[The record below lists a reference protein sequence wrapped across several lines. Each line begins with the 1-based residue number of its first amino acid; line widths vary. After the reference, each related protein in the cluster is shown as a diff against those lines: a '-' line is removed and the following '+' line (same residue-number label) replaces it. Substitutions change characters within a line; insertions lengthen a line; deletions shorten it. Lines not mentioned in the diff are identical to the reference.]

1 MFIKNYGILL
11 GMALTVQ
18 GLLTGCSNKVSTE
31 GIDEVAQQVGE
42 LMASVD
48 EFGGS
53 GGTLSQ
59 HQKSFQKME
68 DRLDPHF
75 TFPGLLPN
83 AFAASCIS
91 SATFSGCDNAQRT
104 LEKRFNNCSLGLATF
119 NGSVSLTW
127 GGSGSGCSL
136 GIPTGAGATI
146 TRVPEFSV
154 TGLRGATLKVFKES
168 PANIGQR
175 LTYVSG
181 IGPSARF
188 TVSSDGIRR
197 VFSLPD
203 ESRLL
208 DYTSSTPEPLGLTGS
223 GRTGRRLSGGILRVK
238 NNLEDLS
245 CDFTPTNV
253 TWSLN
258 CSCPVSG
265 SWQATC
271 SDGSSSS
278 IEITGCGSAE
288 FTFGSET
295 QTISFDRCFEQNG

>member
-1 MFIKNYGILL
+1 MFIKNYRVLL
-11 GMALTVQ
+11 SLVLAGG
-18 GLLTGCSNKVSTE
+18 GLSGCANTNVSSE
-31 GIDEVAQQVGE
+31 GLDEIAQQVGD

-59 HQKSFQKME
+59 YQKSFQKME

-75 TFPGLLPN
+75 TFPGLLPD

-91 SATFSGCDNAQRT
+91 AATFSGCNLGQRSVV
-104 LEKRFNNCSLGLATF
+104 KNFNNCSLGLATF
-119 NGSVSLTW
+119 SGSVSLTW

-136 GIPTGAGATI
+136 GIPPSAGATI

-154 TGLRGATLKVFKES
+154 TGLRGATLEVSKES

-181 IGPSARF
+181 LGASAQF
-188 TVSSDGIRR
+188 NVSSDGIRR
-197 VFSLPD
+197 VFTLPD
-203 ESRLL
+203 GSRLL
-208 DYTSSTPEPLGLTGS
+208 DFTSSTPEPLGLTGS
-223 GRTGRRLSGGILRVK
+223 GRTGRRLSGGVLRVR
-238 NNLEDLS
+238 NNLEDFS

-258 CSCPVSG
+258 CSCPISG

-271 SDGSSSS
+271 SDGTSSS
-278 IEITGCGSAE
+278 INITGCGSAE
-288 FTFGSET
+288 FTFGTET
-295 QTISFDRCFEQNG
+295 QTISFDRCFDQNG